1 MRTCY
6 PPGHVAPHS
15 LKSFVNLGAPSVI
28 DVGQDLLN
36 ISAIAAGAPHQRC

>member
-15 LKSFVNLGAPSVI
+15 LKSFVNLG
-28 DVGQDLLN
+28 QDLLN